1 MLIGVAGP
9 AFDERAEMS
18 IPDAS
23 NTRGQANEDNRSATP
38 KPLDL
43 TPQRQPLSPKS
54 LAPLIIPTSSAPLPR
69 LAEQESKG
77 DETPGP
83 VVPPKSARM
92 LEFSPSLKGSASKS
106 PSATTL
112 LPKSSSDTI
121 EITPLPSQSQLT
133 QPNSAPSGRGSPQ
146 PWSATANLA
155 AYTPS
160 RSQIAR
166 GGDAFNH
173 RRGAS
178 EGGVSI
184 MDRGRPK
191 LRIDEILPKRNHS
204 KSVTESNSEERK
216 VFESLPQGSIPEVA
230 NVSMSAD
237 EIVTLREQAI
247 GQASRFSVL
256 SPKDV
261 DTLSRVSL
269 FSHNLYP
276 ARPYTD
282 NYTGTARP

>member
-9 AFDERAEMS
+9 VFDERAEMAIS
-18 IPDAS
+18 DAS
-23 NTRGQANEDNRSATP
+23 NTQGQANEDSRSATP

-43 TPQRQPLSPKS
+43 TPHRQPLSPKS
-54 LAPLIIPTSSAPLPR
+54 LAPLIIPTSSAPRPR
-69 LAEQESKG
+69 LAEQGSKG

-83 VVPPKSARM
+83 DVPPKSARM
-92 LEFSPSLKGSASKS
+92 LEFSPSLKRSAFKS

-112 LPKSSSDTI
+112 LANPSSDTI
-121 EITPLPSQSQLT
+121 ENSPLPSQSQPT

-146 PWSATANLA
+146 SWSATANLP
-155 AYTPS
+155 AYIS
-160 RSQIAR
+160 ARSQTP
-166 GGDAFNH
+166 GGEHVFTH

-178 EGGVSI
+178 EGGASI

-191 LRIDEILPKRNHS
+191 LRINDSPPKRKHS
-204 KSVTESNSEERK
+204 KSVTESSSEERK
-216 VFESLPQGSIPEVA
+216 AFESLPQGSSPAVA
-230 NVSMSAD
+230 SVSMSTD
-237 EIVTLREQAI
+237 EIATLRKQAI

-261 DTLSRVSL
+261 DILSRVSL
-269 FSHNLYP
+269 LSRNLYP

-282 NYTGTARP
+282 NHKGTTRP